1 MKIMKKIGLT
11 ALFCVIVS
19 VFAFAEFKDI
29 VTDPWIRAASL
40 TRQTYVENGDVYEL
54 IQYDRDIL
62 GRIYDG
68 DLRLND
74 EGSKRLLTLMHK
86 IVIDNPRPDEK
97 SLIKAID
104 ILSQKVED
112 KSYCA
117 NFLLELVSTNK
128 IPNYRVMVKMIDTY
142 AVILSNETASKIFMG
157 LSMMYGKLDAFL
169 FDPYA
174 PGADMVLRSFMEFI
188 AQYCDLVTNKKTLND
203 DYRGKICEFAD
214 KLDLGK
220 KVEGNKM
227 SQYAYLKNWERTG
240 QAFYFYKIKEEYNL
254 GDDEQSKKSK
264 ESQGM

>member
-1 MKIMKKIGLT
+1 MKRIVFLC
-11 ALFCVIVS
+11 LFSLCLS
-19 VFAFAEFKDI
+19 AFAYAEFKDI
-29 VTDPWIRAASL
+29 VTDPWVRAASL
-40 TRQTYVENGDVYEL
+40 TRQTYVEKGDVYEL

-62 GRIYDG
+62 GRIYNG
-68 DLRLND
+68 DLRLNE
-74 EGSKRLLTLMHK
+74 EGSKRLLTLMHQV
-86 IVIDNPRPDEK
+86 VIDNPRPDEK
-97 SLIKAID
+97 SLVKAID
-104 ILSQKVED
+104 ILAQKLDD

-128 IPNYRVMVKMIDTY
+128 IPNYRVMVKVMDTF
-142 AVILSNETASKIFMG
+142 AVILTNETSGKIFMA

-240 QAFYFYKIKEEYNL
+240 QAFYFYKLKEEYDL
-254 GDDEQSKKSK
+254 GDDDQRKATK
-264 ESQGM
+264 ESKGM

>member
-1 MKIMKKIGLT
+1 MKKIVF
-11 ALFCVIVS
+11 LFLFSLCVS
-19 VFAFAEFKDI
+19 AFSYAEFKDI
-29 VTDPWIRAASL
+29 VSDPWLRAATL
-40 TRQTYVENGDVYEL
+40 TRQTYVEKGDVYEL

-68 DLRLND
+68 DLRLNED
-74 EGSKRLLTLMHK
+74 GSKRLLSLMHK
-86 IVIDNPRPDEK
+86 VVIENPRPDEK

-128 IPNYRVMVKMIDTY
+128 IPNYRVMVKVMDTY
-142 AVILSNETASKIFMG
+142 SVILSNETASKIFMS

-188 AQYCDLVTNKKTLND
+188 AQYCDLVTNKKSLND

-220 KVEGNKM
+220 KVDGNKM
-227 SQYAYLKNWERTG
+227 SQYSYIKNWERTG
-240 QAFYFYKIKEEYNL
+240 QAFYFYKIKEEYDL

>member
-1 MKIMKKIGLT
+1 MKKFVL
-11 ALFCVIVS
+11 LLVLSLCLS
-19 VFAFAEFKDI
+19 VFSYAEFKDI

-40 TRQTYVENGDVYEL
+40 TRQTYLEKGDVYEL

-62 GRIYDG
+62 GRIYGG

-74 EGSKRLLTLMHK
+74 EGSKRLLSLMHK

-104 ILSQKVED
+104 ILAQKLDD

-128 IPNYRVMVKMIDTY
+128 IPNYRVMVKVMDTF
-142 AVILSNETASKIFMG
+142 AVILSNETASKIFMS
-157 LSMMYGKLDAFL
+157 LSMMYGKIDAFL

-188 AQYCDLVTNKKTLND
+188 AQYCDLVTNKKKLND

-220 KVEGNKM
+220 KSKDNKM
-227 SQYAYLKNWERTG
+227 SQYSYLKNWERTG
-240 QAFYFYKIKEEYNL
+240 QAFYFYKLKEEYNL
-254 GDDEQSKKSK
+254 GDDDSGKKTK
-264 ESQGM
+264 ESEGM